1 MNIHLHGHIS
11 DCIRDFGPVYAF
23 WLFTFERLN
32 GILGSYHT
40 NCHDISL
47 QLMRRFLVNH
57 DYGFSNWPEEY
68 WDEFEAIISQ
78 CQYNKGSLS
87 FKSLSNSM
95 LSKNVSSFPPIH
107 EMTWQAHQKAALH
120 PIISGLVGHNK
131 FSILTL
137 YQKCKAVSLRGFCL
151 GAHNSRYATSCHVM
165 TLQLQNLSGPLQFA
179 RIKILCKSRYNS

>member
-1 MNIHLHGHIS
+1 MLCRRSITLEQLDDADKFLIVFCLKFEQLYGQQYCNMNIHLHGHIS
-11 DCIRDFGPVYAF
+11 DCIRDVGPVYAF

-68 WDEFEAIISQ
+68 RDEFEAIISQ

-87 FKSLSNSM
+87 FKCLSDSM
-95 LSKNVSSFPPIH
+95 LSKNLSSFPPIH

-120 PIISGLVGHNK
+120 PITVGWLDIIH
-131 FSILTL
+131 F
-137 YQKCKAVSLRGFCL
+137 
-151 GAHNSRYATSCHVM
+151 
-165 TLQLQNLSGPLQFA
+165 LS
-179 RIKILCKSRYNS
+179 